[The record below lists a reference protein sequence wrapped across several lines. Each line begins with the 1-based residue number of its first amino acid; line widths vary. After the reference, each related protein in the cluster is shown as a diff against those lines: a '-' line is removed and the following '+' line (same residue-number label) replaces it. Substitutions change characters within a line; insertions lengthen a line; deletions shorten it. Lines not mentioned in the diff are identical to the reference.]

1 MLQCNRNILRRIL
14 ENKNIESVLEIGSG
28 KCSTRMIRD
37 IIKKKHGFGI
47 SLEDKKYWFKKM
59 DFLCPGDKY
68 GRVIKTNIICDGD
81 RVFLQYK
88 SEMKFDFIL
97 IDGPSVFQK
106 INRKVYNHL
115 MRYVSDKK
123 YWINPYGSGMN
134 SLHMLEY
141 VSQFCKDDT
150 IILVDRRIP
159 SVYHYLQ
166 KFMGTKEFSFFACA
180 EEDAKVSKRVS
191 EKAIKKEY
199 RNSPEFEKNFINL
212 PTSDTVICRKD
223 NNKINKFFEEIK
235 IKFVPII

>member
-1 MLQCNRNILRRIL
+1 MLKCNKNILRRML
-14 ENKNIESVLEIGSG
+14 EHKNIQYVLEIGSG

-37 IIKKKHGFGI
+37 IIKEKRGFGI
-47 SLEDKKYWFKKM
+47 SLEDKIHWFKKM
-59 DFLCPGDKY
+59 NFLCPKDKY
-68 GRVIKTNIICDGD
+68 GRVIKTNIIWDNN
-81 RVFLQYK
+81 RVFLEYK
-88 SEMKFDFIL
+88 SETKFDLIL
-97 IDGPSVFQK
+97 IDGPSIFPK
-106 INRKVYNHL
+106 INRKVHNHL

-166 KFMGTKEFSFFACA
+166 KFIDTKEFSFFACA
-180 EEDAKVSKRVS
+180 EDDAKVSRRVC

-199 RNSPEFEKNFINL
+199 INSPEFEKNFINL
-212 PTSDTVICRKD
+212 PTSATVICKRD
-223 NNKINKFFEEIK
+223 NKNINKFFEEIK